1 MVDWIDQPSE
11 NAMNTKIASGLLL
24 VCVLGLLFFASP
36 MASAQDRMPPIAAD
50 KLTGTQKKAVDEFRT
65 VRGNDISGPFIPLLR
80 SPEVMT
86 RARAMGDYLRFK
98 SALPARLSEFVIL
111 MTARKWTQNY
121 EWNAH
126 APLALKGGLKPEV
139 VNAIAEGRRPTAMTR
154 DEQALYDLVDE
165 LERNQSVSDP
175 TYTNAIAAVG
185 EQGLVDAVALVGQY
199 SMLAMILNTARTP
212 LPDGAKP
219 ALKAFPK

>member
-1 MVDWIDQPSE
+1 MSTRIGLTWILLCAATVPW
-11 NAMNTKIASGLLL
+11 AIAAG
-24 VCVLGLLFFASP
+24 
-36 MASAQDRMPPIAAD
+36 QDRMPPIAAG
-50 KLTGTQKKAVDEFRT
+50 KLTDAQKKAIDEFKT
-65 VRGNDISGPFIPLLR
+65 ARGNDIGGPFVPLLR

-98 SALPARLSEFVIL
+98 SALPPRLSEFVIL

-126 APLALKGGLKPEV
+126 APLALKGGLAPEV
-139 VNAIAEGRRPTAMTR
+139 IDAIADGRRPPRMSR

-175 TYTNAIAAVG
+175 TYASAVAAVG
-185 EQGLVDAVALVGQY
+185 EQGLIDAVAIVGQY
-199 SMLAMILNTARTP
+199 TMLAMVLNTARTP
-212 LPDGAKP
+212 LPDGAQP
-219 ALKAFPK
+219 ALQRLPK